1 MDLHTI
7 RDKMRCPDA
16 DFRTDA
22 FWSWNGD
29 LQELEL
35 NQQLQDFAK
44 AGLGGFIMHAREGLE
59 TPYLSSRWLEL
70 VKESAQQGRHYGLKP
85 FIYDDE
91 KWPSGMAG
99 GKVTA
104 EYPELRACAL
114 VLSKNPN
121 STYRYFAQT
130 QNNQILSLQEDPSH
144 GGDALFLDVQYSQE
158 SDWYNG
164 NAPAN
169 NLDARSVA
177 RFIALTHDQYKR
189 KFENKTAD
197 FVDGFF
203 TDEPNYCDFYAQF
216 EPHRPWLPWTESFPE
231 LFQQKRGYSIL
242 PFLPY
247 LFYQG
252 THAAK
257 ARHDYWRTLTELF
270 SETYFKQ
277 IYEWCEQNNIKSMGH
292 LLFENNLCSQARV
305 CGAAM
310 PHYRYLHVPGID
322 ILGERIEE
330 YLTAKQ
336 CTSVANQWGRPAI
349 SETYGCTGWQ
359 LSFEGQKWLW
369 DWQAVMGISIRCPHL
384 AQYTIKGLRKRDY
397 PPVLNYQAPWWKYE
411 PIMEAYC
418 ARLSICA
425 QSGQVQRRI
434 LVLHPQSSVWM
445 RCGSDPAED
454 LAHFDAN
461 MGWTDAHIFSLNA
474 EYDRVNRLAQA
485 LLKNQLDFDFGDEL
499 LMEDKGSVQDKQL
512 VINQA
517 AYDVV
522 VVPDADTLFSSTIS
536 LLEEFSAAGGMIIW
550 LKKMPGCVDGAENAY
565 SQKKFSQDTIV
576 PDEAAL
582 IRALDAYRLVRIT
595 DINTAAAAPILTSYR
610 KVEDGC
616 ILLAVNNNRQ
626 NAFRCRIEFPE
637 AGTLEEYDPLRDTTT
652 PLATDSAM
660 GIYVD
665 FAPADAKIFFLH
677 TRRTPVIQDLKPV
690 YHDVHESPKALAC
703 LGPTAAFTRTEPNTL
718 TLDRCR
724 WRTDG
729 NWSAEMA
736 VWQAQ
741 QQIREKAGFRQ
752 IYANGIPMRYLWC
765 SSDDAAYHAQ
775 MEFRFTVLDLP
786 ITPLFL
792 ALEEW
797 ENCALLCNGTPCKT
811 RDGWF
816 KDRSISLV
824 RLETVQKGENILLL
838 DLDIRQSTEFED
850 IYLCGDF
857 ALDASFR
864 MINEP
869 RQLRFGDWCLQGYPH
884 YAGSMIYHFQ
894 FESSQ
899 ETGRLHL
906 GQAEAT
912 TIIAHINGGQPVY
925 LPWRAANDVEISL
938 KKGLNMLDLEVV
950 GSNRNLFGPLHQ
962 PYQLCSRID
971 WRDFRTENDRNSEA
985 PLLVPYGLLSQCYIL
1000 AQKHSSGPTAASVEA

>member
-7 RDKMRCPDA
+7 HENMHCPDTS
-16 DFRTDA
+16 FRTAA
-22 FWSWNGD
+22 FWSWNAD
-29 LQELEL
+29 LQESEL

-59 TPYLSSRWLEL
+59 TPYLSQRWLEL
-70 VKESAQQGRHYGLKP
+70 AVKSAQQGRRYGLKP

-104 EYPELRACAL
+104 DHPELRACAL
-114 VLSKNPN
+114 VLSQNPD
-121 STYRYFAQT
+121 STYRYFTQT
-130 QNNQILSLQEDPSH
+130 QEHQLLSVQEAPFP
-144 GGDALFLDVQYSQE
+144 GGSALFLDVQYSRG
-158 SDWYNG
+158 SDWYSG

-169 NLDARSVA
+169 NLDARSVE
-177 RFIALTHDQYKR
+177 RFIALTHEQYQA
-189 KFENKTAD
+189 KFKNKAAD
-197 FVDGFF
+197 FIDGFF
-203 TDEPNYCDFYAQF
+203 TDEPNFCDFYAQF
-216 EPHRPWLPWTESFPE
+216 EPHRPWLPWTKSLPE

-252 THAAK
+252 PYAAK
-257 ARHDYWRTLTELF
+257 TRHDYWRTLTELF
-270 SETYFKQ
+270 SGTYFKQ
-277 IYEWCEQNNIKSMGH
+277 LYTWCEQNHVKSMGH

-305 CGAAM
+305 CGAVM

-322 ILGERIEE
+322 ILAERTEE
-330 YLTAKQ
+330 YLTVKQ

-384 AQYTIKGLRKRDY
+384 AQYSIKGLRKRDY

-411 PIMEAYC
+411 PVMEAYC
-418 ARLSICA
+418 ARLSVCA
-425 QSGQVQRRI
+425 QSGQVQRNI

-445 RCGSDPAED
+445 RCGSDPNED

-499 LMEDKGSVQDKQL
+499 LMEDAGSVRGKQL

-517 AYDVV
+517 SYDVV
-522 VVPDADTLFSSTIS
+522 VVPDVDTLFSSTIS
-536 LLEEFSAAGGMIIW
+536 LLKEFSAAGGTILW
-550 LKKMPGCVDGAENAY
+550 LKKLPSCVDGAESKAA
-565 SQKKFSQDTIV
+565 QEAFSSGTIV

-582 IRALDAYRLVRIT
+582 IRVLDAYRLVRIT
-595 DINTAAAAPILTSYR
+595 DIHTAAAAPILTSYR
-610 KVEDGC
+610 KVDDGY

-626 NAFRCRIEFPE
+626 TGFRCRIEFPT
-637 AGTLEEYDPLRDTTT
+637 AGALEEYDPLRDTTM
-652 PLATDSAM
+652 PLAVDSAM
-660 GIYVD
+660 GIYMD

-677 TRRTPVIQDLKPV
+677 TGRTPTIRELRPA
-690 YHDVHESPKALAC
+690 YHDVHESPAALAC
-703 LGPTAAFTRTEPNTL
+703 LGPTAPFTRTEPNAL

-724 WRTDG
+724 WRTNG
-729 NWSAEMA
+729 AWSKKMA

-741 QQIREKAGFRQ
+741 QQIRAEAGFHL

-765 SSDDAAYHAQ
+765 GSTDAVYHAEL
-775 MEFRFTVLDLP
+775 EFRFAVLDLP
-786 ITPLFL
+786 ATPLFL

-797 ENCALLCNGTPCKT
+797 ENCKLFCNGTPCSM
-811 RDGWF
+811 REGWF

-824 RLETVQKGENILLL
+824 RLENVQPGENTLLL
-838 DLDIRQSTEFED
+838 ELDVRQSTEFED
-850 IYLCGDF
+850 LYLCGDF
-857 ALDASFR
+857 ALDASLR
-864 MINEP
+864 IIHEP
-869 RQLRFGDWCLQGYPH
+869 EQLRFGDWCLQGYPH

-894 FESSQ
+894 FESDQ
-899 ETGRLHL
+899 EAGRLHL
-906 GQAEAT
+906 GQAAAT
-912 TIIAHINGGQPVY
+912 VIIARINAGQPIY
-925 LPWRAANDVEISL
+925 LPWRAANDVEIAL
-938 KKGLNMLDLEVV
+938 NKGLNRLDLEVV

-971 WRDFRTENDRNSEA
+971 WRDFRTEGGRNSEA

-1000 AQKHSSGPTAASVEA
+1000 AQEHSPGMAAGCVKA